1 MGKKAKE
8 HKKKVE
14 ARNQRIKGKQNA
26 FMKQFKER
34 MDAGVQE
41 ELKKQADALKKKKE
55 IDGTEERTIID
66 TTMST
71 PPIK

>member
-8 HKKKVE
+8 HRKKVE

-26 FMKQFKER
+26 FVKQFKER

-41 ELKKQADALKKKKE
+41 ELKKQADTVRSKQE

-71 PPIK
+71 PPTK